1 DRRGGAPDIR
11 VVVHDPTAGPIH
23 LTGND
28 GTGLSELACHS
39 EERLDALAECS
50 DIREPI
56 IHLGVDVDR
65 PLAFPGR
72 TRPFV
77 PDALQVR
84 RLRARARARDE
95 QISAVLKVQ
104 SGERGIDSRAG
115 VPYALVRRCRGR
127 FRAAEIER
135 YTAKELRVVGN
146 VPALRGLIVA
156 HDSDVLAC
164 DLGGIRREVI
174 EAAGVRRDSDVSDH
188 LTRTHD

>member
-1 DRRGGAPDIR
+1 GRLARELPMIPKVLEQPHAAERPQSPLRAIDRRGGAPDIR

-84 RLRARARARDE
+84 RLRARA
-95 QISAVLKVQ
+95 
-104 SGERGIDSRAG
+104 
-115 VPYALVRRCRGR
+115 
-127 FRAAEIER
+127 
-135 YTAKELRVVGN
+135 
-146 VPALRGLIVA
+146 
-156 HDSDVLAC
+156 
-164 DLGGIRREVI
+164 
-174 EAAGVRRDSDVSDH
+174 
-188 LTRTHD
+188 